1 MWFTRGVSP
10 FEGRLRG
17 PLCTRRFGIITS
29 TLVCLLAATPALA
42 QFNIETG
49 IEAFRWREH
58 TDPINVKE
66 SGPRVAFG
74 AGYSM
79 PQTSG
84 PLFTVFG
91 RVYTGSVDY
100 NGALLSSPGTA
111 ATGTTKYLGGTEGGS
126 LRYRLPTSID
136 AVLGLEFD
144 QWRRELTPDQRE
156 FYRFTS
162 VRLGI
167 ERQATLVSPWIA
179 GGGLR
184 FLVSSNEDA
193 TFTDASGV
201 TEVTLKPGLGT
212 NGYLH
217 FGVRFTPHFT
227 ALGYWDGM
235 RLEESDPVPI
245 GGNTVVF
252 QPKSDMDL
260 YGIRLVYG
268 LGQAPGE

>member
-1 MWFTRGVSP
+1 MNPLERNVQTTTRA
-10 FEGRLRG
+10 
-17 PLCTRRFGIITS
+17 RRY
-29 TLVCLLAATPALA
+29 VRWVVLALALIVTPAPALA
-42 QFNIETG
+42 QFNVEMG
-49 IEAFRWREH
+49 LEAFRWREH

-91 RVYTGSVDY
+91 RFYTGSVDY
-100 NGALLSSPGTA
+100 NGALLTSPGTP

-126 LRYRLPTSID
+126 LRYRWPNAID
-136 AVLGLEFD
+136 AVFGLEFD
-144 QWRRELTPDQRE
+144 QWRRELTPDQHE

-162 VRLGI
+162 IRLGI
-167 ERQATLVSPWIA
+167 ERLATLMSPWIA

-193 TFTDASGV
+193 TFTDSGGV

-212 NGYLH
+212 NAYAH
-217 FGVRFTPHFT
+217 FGLRFSTHFT
-227 ALGYWDGM
+227 VLGYWDAM

-245 GGNTVVF
+245 TSNEVVF

-260 YGIRLVYG
+260 YGVRLIYG
-268 LGQAPGE
+268 LGRAPGE